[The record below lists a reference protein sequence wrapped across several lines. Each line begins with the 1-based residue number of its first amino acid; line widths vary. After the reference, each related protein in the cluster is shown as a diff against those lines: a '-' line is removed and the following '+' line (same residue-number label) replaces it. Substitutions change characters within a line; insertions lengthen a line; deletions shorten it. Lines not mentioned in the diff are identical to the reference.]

1 VNLIALQPELFKQKR
16 RSHLKSLLLLLSV
29 FLPTHAISGAQE
41 QGAALAKDDPVAA
54 YEDAIRPF
62 EIVRNAPQNWSE
74 IELSAL
80 AAARKRAK
88 ESCIAI
94 RMPQLEKS
102 QLIPYARLCAFGEM
116 WESVYG
122 ASERYLA
129 VISQQSGTSDQEDV
143 HGRGIG
149 LGLQVQ
155 ADLRLGKPED
165 AARASRTML
174 RTLPYD
180 LYTAEALSST
190 INYLRWSEPEKALAL
205 QQDRQPMLLTRL
217 RNVNTKDEINGT
229 PLEVSPSEL
238 YREAIMLP
246 TMLQAEH
253 NTSAAK
259 TQFDILESSLP
270 SLLSPKE
277 GRIVY
282 ELRSRYRLLDTR
294 LPAIKTGTWLLD
306 VKNLGKHPVV
316 SAPGATTV
324 LFVFPDWCIQCLTLR
339 PQLIAA
345 WQRLRHDEIRFFALL
360 AQDSDVPVAPDQE
373 TAASR
378 KTLTGRNDA
387 APRLAPF
394 PGQKPDLPHFDIKVA
409 GDNSPASLLA
419 GTPTFVVPSE
429 TLGSF
434 FSSEIPFFVV
444 TDEHGIVRVVQ
455 AADSTALDPGGT
467 LDQMVSRIAHQQP

>member
-1 VNLIALQPELFKQKR
+1 
-16 RSHLKSLLLLLSV
+16 
-29 FLPTHAISGAQE
+29 
-41 QGAALAKDDPVAA
+41 VAA
-54 YEDAIRPF
+54 YEDATRPF
-62 EIVRNAPQNWSE
+62 EIVRSAPQNWSE

-88 ESCIAI
+88 ESCITI

-102 QLIPYARLCAFGEM
+102 QLVPYARLCAFGEM

-129 VISQQSGTSDQEDV
+129 MISQQNPEDI

-149 LGLQVQ
+149 LGLKVQ

-165 AARASRTML
+165 ATRVSRTML
-174 RTLPYD
+174 HTLPYD

-190 INYLRWSEPEKALAL
+190 INYLQWSEPEKALAL
-205 QQDRQPMLLTRL
+205 QQDRQPALLTRL
-217 RNVNTKDEINGT
+217 RSVNSKDEINGT

-246 TMLQAEH
+246 VMLQAEYKS
-253 NTSAAK
+253 SAAK
-259 TQFDILESSLP
+259 TRFDALEASLSSPLQ
-270 SLLSPKE
+270 PKE
-277 GRIVY
+277 ARIIS
-282 ELRSRYRLLDTR
+282 ELRSRYHLLNAG
-294 LPAIKTGTWLLD
+294 LPEIKTSAWLMD
-306 VKNLGKHPVV
+306 IRNQGKHP
-316 SAPGATTV
+316 AIGTLGATTV

-345 WQRLRHDEIRFFALL
+345 WQRLRSEDIRFFALL
-360 AQDSDVPVAPDQE
+360 TQDSDVPIAHDQE
-373 TAASR
+373 TAR

-387 APRLAPF
+387 APRLSPF
-394 PGQKPDLPHFDIKVA
+394 PGQKPDLPHFDIKAA

-444 TDEHGIVRVVQ
+444 VDKHGIVRVVQ
-455 AADSTALDPGGT
+455 AADGNALDPGGT
-467 LDQMVSRIAHQQP
+467 LDQMVSHINQQR